1 MHNID
6 IEIAGRS
13 YPILVEKEEEIEVL
27 KLVQHLNNEIV
38 EMQARYG
45 TKLNKQDIMAM
56 LLLTYAKKAQD
67 CEKNS
72 RNSTVTEKIDELYL
86 MLDAA
91 LSR

>member
-27 KLVQHLNNEIV
+27 KLVQHLNNQIV

-45 TKLNKQDIMAM
+45 TKLNKQDIIAI
-56 LLLTYAKKAQD
+56 LLLTYAKKTQD

-72 RNSTVTEKIDELYL
+72 RSSTVTEKIDELYL
-86 MLDAA
+86 MLDVA
-91 LSR
+91 LSK

>member
-45 TKLNKQDIMAM
+45 TKLNKQDIMAI
-56 LLLTYAKKAQD
+56 LLLTHAKKTLD

>member
-27 KLVQHLNNEIV
+27 KLVQHLNNQIV

-45 TKLNKQDIMAM
+45 TKLNKQDIIAI
-56 LLLTYAKKAQD
+56 LLLTYAKKTQD

-72 RNSTVTEKIDELYL
+72 GSSTVTEKIDELYL

-91 LSR
+91 LSK

>member
-27 KLVQHLNNEIV
+27 KLVQHLNNQIV

-45 TKLNKQDIMAM
+45 TKLNKQDIIAI
-56 LLLTYAKKAQD
+56 LLLTYAKKTQD

-72 RNSTVTEKIDELYL
+72 RRSTVTEKIDELYL

-91 LSR
+91 LSK